1 MTIDE
6 GSRSHR
12 EEAGSTNH
20 HHDVPVRS
28 RRQQQLPLL
37 VMSACPLDGHML
49 PALHVARELKRKGF
63 EIIFLTSA
71 EYRARVEEL
80 GAEYAEMP
88 PLFSPGA
95 EERRQ
100 QIPEAVRFIHDIQEH
115 FLPSIAIRTP
125 LLRALLESVRER
137 DPARDVVLVTESLSL
152 AVVAFQHGAPL
163 PRGYDA
169 FPKTIGLN
177 VVPMVVSSADTAPFG
192 MGFPPDATE
201 SGRLR
206 NRALHGGLLAGP
218 FRPMVAQQEAI
229 LAELGCRPGAGG
241 GLFDDWLQCHDTLFQ
256 MCSPSLEYPRSDLHP
271 SIRYAGVL
279 PKKGLGPDFVYP
291 EWWSEIRDN
300 AALPAGAPGKKAV
313 IPVAQGTVAVGYE
326 ELIMPT
332 VRALAGRDDVI
343 VIAIL
348 GVEGASL
355 PADFEIPKN
364 TRVVDYLPYDVALE
378 HADLFVSN
386 GGYGSMCH
394 GVINAVPMVV
404 AGITEDKVEVTCR
417 AEYAGFAINLKTQ
430 TPSSE
435 QIATAVDKMLANPKY
450 KEKAVRL
457 MRENRDLDCHS
468 IIEREIML
476 YSKGK

>member
-12 EEAGSTNH
+12 EEAGLTNNNH
-20 HHDVPVRS
+20 HHDVAVRS
-28 RRQQQLPLL
+28 PRQQQLPLL

-71 EYRARVEEL
+71 EYRERVEEL
-80 GAEYAEMP
+80 GAEYSEMP

-137 DPARDVVLVTESLSL
+137 DPARDVVIVTESLSL
-152 AVVAFQHGAPL
+152 AVVAFQHGAP
-163 PRGYDA
+163 PTQG
-169 FPKTIGLN
+169 TIGLN
-177 VVPMVVSSADTAPFG
+177 VVPIVVSSVDTAPFG

-206 NRALHGGLLAGP
+206 NQALHGGLLAGP
-218 FRPMVAQQEAI
+218 FRP
-229 LAELGCRPGAGG
+229 
-241 GLFDDWLQCHDTLFQ
+241 CHDTLFQ

-279 PKKGLGPDFVYP
+279 PKKGLAPDFAYP

-300 AALPAGAPGKKAV
+300 AALPAGAAGKKAV

-332 VRALAGRDDVI
+332 IRAFAGRDDVV

-348 GVEGASL
+348 GVKGASL